1 MAINPLDSTLHIV
14 DDTMVLRLTPDLRI
28 QVVAGKSP
36 LCPSGGGGDIPEGP
50 ITDLGFS
57 PHGEMVFATKDHL
70 YKTDANGGKPVL
82 IDMDST
88 AGLAINSIF
97 FCFLFVKTH

>member
-14 DDTMVLRLTPDLRI
+14 DDTMVLRLTPDLQI

-57 PHGEMVFATKDHL
+57 PHGEMMFATKDHL
-70 YKTDANGGKPVL
+70 YRKDANGGKSVL
-82 IDMDST
+82 IDMDSST
-88 AGLAINSIF
+88 EEEQQATDRSG
-97 FCFLFVKTH
+97 H